1 LIDSAIAETSAFFPA
16 LIAPLIAG
24 KPNPASNP
32 MIEITTSNSTNVNEL
47 LFAFG
52 NLRSEVIV
60 ITMTTPTLTPFHQK
74 IFSHAK
80 SAKVA
85 TDIYLTKNNPFRPAS
100 APRTRVGAL
109 RPLREPIPTLP
120 AKSAKRDRFSAFS
133 FLKFRISH
141 FAFLNQIPPFRLYPD
156 SVGALRPL
164 REQSA
169 FTLIE
174 LLAVITIIGILAG
187 LTLGAAGAVR
197 RHGATSTAK
206 AEVAALQAACDR
218 YYADN
223 NTYPVDANVSP
234 TSSFAPSGYTTAGK
248 ALFTNLFGGNQ
259 YNEAPTSKRYF
270 EPKSSMVSSTNT
282 ADPYLLDPWGY
293 AYGYNSDGTN
303 APLIWSTAGQTNQAG
318 TNKWITSWPKM

>member
-1 LIDSAIAETSAFFPA
+1 
-16 LIAPLIAG
+16 
-24 KPNPASNP
+24 
-32 MIEITTSNSTNVNEL
+32 MIEITTSNSTKVNEL

-52 NLRSEVIV
+52 NLRDEVMF
-60 ITMTTPTLTPFHQK
+60 ITMTTPTIPPFHQK
-74 IFSHAK
+74 IFTHAK

-85 TDIYLTKNNPFRPAS
+85 TDIYLTKNNPS
-100 APRTRVGAL
+100 
-109 RPLREPIPTLP
+109 
-120 AKSAKRDRFSAFS
+120 
-133 FLKFRISH
+133 
-141 FAFLNQIPPFRLYPD
+141 RLYPD

-223 NTYPVDANVSP
+223 NSYPTTTNSMPDPS
-234 TSSFAPSGYTTAGK
+234 SGYSPSASTYTNAGQV
-248 ALFTNLFGGNQ
+248 LFFNLVGSAKLSV
-259 YNEAPTSKRYF
+259 APTSKRYF
-270 EPKSSMVSSTNT
+270 EPKPAMVNTTPSTNI
-282 ADPYLLDPWGY
+282 LIDPWGY
-293 AYGYNSDGTN
+293 AYGYNSDGTS
-303 APLIWSTAGQTNQAG
+303 APLIWSTAGQTTSGG

>member
-1 LIDSAIAETSAFFPA
+1 MF
-16 LIAPLIAG
+16 
-24 KPNPASNP
+24 
-32 MIEITTSNSTNVNEL
+32 
-47 LFAFG
+47 
-52 NLRSEVIV
+52 

-74 IFSHAK
+74 ILTHAK

-85 TDIYLTKNNPFRPAS
+85 TDIYLTKNNPFR
-100 APRTRVGAL
+100 
-109 RPLREPIPTLP
+109 
-120 AKSAKRDRFSAFS
+120 
-133 FLKFRISH
+133 
-141 FAFLNQIPPFRLYPD
+141 LYPD
-156 SVGALRPL
+156 SVGALRPW

-218 YYADN
+218 YYADYN
-223 NTYPVDANVSP
+223 VYPSNSTVNPSSSYVP
-234 TSSFAPSGYTTAGK
+234 TASAYTDAGK
-248 ALFTNLFGGNQ
+248 ALFTNLFGRLAYTNT
-259 YNEAPTSKRYF
+259 NVISKCYF
-270 EPKSSMVSSTNT
+270 EPKPAMVYTNVS
-282 ADPYLLDPWGY
+282 PNYFVDPWGY

-303 APLIWSTAGQTNQAG
+303 APLIWSTAGQTTGGAN